1 MRILFP
7 LQQQCILLV
16 IQCWLGYN
24 VTTLDNVDNAIL
36 TLIDNAT
43 NSSSERIQLR
53 RPLSTV
59 VSPSEVP
66 ANVNGDEDDDG
77 SSWQETHM
85 VLMMVISFCSKQLK
99 IHFHRFLIYPRH
111 PTWSLMI
118 VILWCLLSPLYAR
131 NGIEHRPGGSDHQ
144 THHQE
149 PGIVGVVHIEH
160 GAWRLW
166 VKSPI
171 FSTFSFLAVQDS
183 SIGDIVSQ

>member
-1 MRILFP
+1 MWHLLNMRILFP
-7 LQQQCILLV
+7 FATTVYFLVAQCLLR
-16 IQCWLGYN
+16 YN

-36 TLIDNAT
+36 TLIYNAT

-59 VSPSEVP
+59 VSPGEVP

-111 PTWSLMI
+111 PT
-118 VILWCLLSPLYAR
+118 
-131 NGIEHRPGGSDHQ
+131 
-144 THHQE
+144 
-149 PGIVGVVHIEH
+149 
-160 GAWRLW
+160 
-166 VKSPI
+166 
-171 FSTFSFLAVQDS
+171 
-183 SIGDIVSQ
+183 

>member
-1 MRILFP
+1 MCGIMSIVAFTQHEDFFSFCNNSVFR
-7 LQQQCILLV
+7 
-16 IQCWLGYN
+16 WLYNVDLDNN
-24 VTTLDNVDNAIL
+24 VTTHDSVDNNAIL

-43 NSSSERIQLR
+43 NSRSERIQLR

-111 PTWSLMI
+111 PT
-118 VILWCLLSPLYAR
+118 
-131 NGIEHRPGGSDHQ
+131 
-144 THHQE
+144 
-149 PGIVGVVHIEH
+149 
-160 GAWRLW
+160 
-166 VKSPI
+166 
-171 FSTFSFLAVQDS
+171 
-183 SIGDIVSQ
+183 